1 VIKKGELANEE
12 CFYPLKNILETI
24 GKKWT
29 LLILC
34 NIATSTKRFGQ
45 LQKSLEGISPKTL
58 SSRLQELEQVGIIS
72 KTVYPEV
79 PPRVE
84 YSLTPQGESL
94 KTIILSLDEWGK
106 KYLGDKLGKKS
117 TS

>member
-1 VIKKGELANEE
+1 MES
-12 CFYPLKNILETI
+12 ILGII
-24 GKKWT
+24 GRKWA

-34 NIATSTKRFGQ
+34 EIATSTKRFGQ
-45 LQKSLEGISPKTL
+45 LQKSLQGISPKTL
-58 SSRLQELEQVGIIS
+58 SSRLQELEQVRIIS

-94 KTIILSLDEWGK
+94 KTIILSLDEWGREH
-106 KYLGDKLGKKS
+106 LSDTEIS
-117 TS
+117 RE